1 MRTIELALRDFPSLP
16 ATLLDATGNPV
27 TSVTLSMKELFH
39 QYWLAK
45 YGNEPV
51 GGIFEYEE
59 RLTAGPEWRMMGA
72 GIGADTESKR
82 NVSNE
87 LGKAFARWFLYKHL
101 GHTYFCPFEVA
112 MERSRS
118 GPGHRW
124 SRREPGDL
132 PDYVC
137 GSGPADINLLEA
149 KGRYS
154 SVTFDT
160 KEFGD
165 FRKQLS
171 RARLCDS
178 AGTELAVKGF
188 ISAAR
193 WGTEEKPRVKSKLWV
208 EDPWTDGRR
217 GDGYPE
223 AIGNSMMLGHYVS
236 IFRRLQLPVVADS
249 LQFAFPLRQRQNGE
263 RRGLWVC
270 RAGPLEGRK
279 FVGGIIPSRGYNGY
293 WRFHYDEWM
302 GSPFVLMPPVQFFGV
317 EVAMFDS
324 VLQAARVGVD
334 QRASLEPMFVPDEL
348 GSISLLRDGS
358 VLGPASYFE
367 TVGVIDVD
375 G

>member
-16 ATLLDATGNPV
+16 ATLLGAAGKPV
-27 TSVTLSMKELFH
+27 TSVALSMKDLFP

-45 YGNEPV
+45 YGDEPV

-59 RLTAGPEWRMMGA
+59 RLTAGPDWRMKGV

-87 LGKAFARWFLYKHL
+87 LGKAFARWCLYKYL

-112 MERSRS
+112 MARSLS
-118 GPGHRW
+118 GTGHRW

-137 GSGPADINLLEA
+137 GTGAVDINLLEA

-165 FRKQLS
+165 FRKQLA

-217 GDGYPE
+217 GDGNPRQSGTQWCLVTTSPSPGDCSCRSSQT
-223 AIGNSMMLGHYVS
+223 AFNLRFLCSSDRTVS
-236 IFRRLQLPVVADS
+236 DVAYGCVV
-249 LQFAFPLRQRQNGE
+249 Q
-263 RRGLWVC
+263 
-270 RAGPLEGRK
+270 GRWK
-279 FVGGIIPSRGYNGY
+279 V
-293 WRFHYDEWM
+293 
-302 GSPFVLMPPVQFFGV
+302 
-317 EVAMFDS
+317 
-324 VLQAARVGVD
+324 
-334 QRASLEPMFVPDEL
+334 ASLWAGAFSAAVGT
-348 GSISLLRDGS
+348 GS
-358 VLGPASYFE
+358 F
-367 TVGVIDVD
+367 TTTN
-375 G
+375 

>member
-1 MRTIELALRDFPSLP
+1 MRTIEIALRDFPSLP
-16 ATLLDATGNPV
+16 ATLLDTTGKPV
-27 TSVTLSMKELFH
+27 TSVSFSMKGLFH

-45 YGNEPV
+45 YGSEPV
-51 GGIFEYEE
+51 GGVFEYETG
-59 RLTAGPEWRMMGA
+59 LTAGPEWRMKGA
-72 GIGADTESKR
+72 GIGADTESRR

-87 LGKAFARWFLYKHL
+87 LGKAFARWFLYTHL

-112 MERSRS
+112 MARSLS
-118 GPGHRW
+118 APGHRW

-137 GSGPADINLLEA
+137 GSSVADINLLEA

-165 FRKQLS
+165 FRKQIG
-171 RARLCDS
+171 RARLCDA

-217 GDGYPE
+217 GEGYPD
-223 AIGNSMMLGHYVS
+223 AAGNSMVLGHYVS

-249 LQFAFPLRQRQNGE
+249 LQFAFSLGQRQIGA

-279 FVGGIIPSRGYNGY
+279 FVGGIIPSPGHDGY
-293 WRFHYDEWM
+293 WAFRYDEWR
-302 GSPFVLMPPVQFFGV
+302 GSPFVLMPPVQFFGL
-317 EVAMFDS
+317 EVSTFDR
-324 VLQAARVGVD
+324 VLQIARGGVD
-334 QRASLEPMFVPDEL
+334 APAGLEPVVVPEQL

-358 VLGPASYFE
+358 ILGPASYFE
-367 TVGVIDVD
+367 AVDIYDVD